1 MKKIFDCIIIGSGP
15 AGYTAAIYI
24 ARADLNH
31 ILYTGPIPGGQLIK
45 TNEIENYPGF
55 PKGVKGY
62 LLMENFKKQA
72 EKFGT
77 KIYFNNVIDIN
88 FKLNNIHEIL
98 LDNNKKIQTKTII
111 IATGAYPKYLN
122 IDNEKALIG
131 HGISTCATCDG
142 FFFKKKDVAVIGG
155 GDKALEEAIFLS
167 KLCNR
172 IYILIRKSKMRAS
185 KIMQKKIS
193 NINNIKLL
201 FNFEIKKI
209 IGKKKLEYLICK
221 KNYSNEE
228 KKINVKAMFLAIGN
242 SPNTNIFKNKISLD
256 KNGYILTKKNSTKT
270 NIPGVFAAGDV
281 KDKIYRQAITSAGTG
296 CMAAIEV
303 EKYLS
308 SLEE

>member
-172 IYILIRKSKMRAS
+172 IYIIIRKSKMRAS

-193 NINNIKLL
+193 
-201 FNFEIKKI
+201 
-209 IGKKKLEYLICK
+209 
-221 KNYSNEE
+221 
-228 KKINVKAMFLAIGN
+228 
-242 SPNTNIFKNKISLD
+242 IS
-256 KNGYILTKKNSTKT
+256 K
-270 NIPGVFAAGDV
+270 
-281 KDKIYRQAITSAGTG
+281 
-296 CMAAIEV
+296 
-303 EKYLS
+303 
-308 SLEE
+308 